1 MPKPTNAESLPHDEA
16 AGATKDKD
24 MREFDNPRDLD
35 KSLDH
40 GIKETFPGSDPVSV
54 KVSKYAPG
62 DPRGAESN
70 SGSNGPEP
78 TTTGESA
85 LSGVTKQAR
94 EAAGVITDTL
104 KTGAQGL
111 SENARR
117 MAPHLER
124 GRNVVEETVRA
135 NPVPALIIAGL
146 IGGGIALVAYEA
158 MSKSRPKKLRRR
170 AYGADEIS

>member
-1 MPKPTNAESLPHDEA
+1 MPLA
-16 AGATKDKD
+16 
-24 MREFDNPRDLD
+24 
-35 KSLDH
+35 
-40 GIKETFPGSDPVSV
+40 I
-54 KVSKYAPG
+54 
-62 DPRGAESN
+62 RGVRSRIQ
-70 SGSNGPEP
+70 GSNGPEP

-124 GRNVVEETVRA
+124 RARNVVEETVRA

-158 MSKSRPKKLRRR
+158 MSQVPPEKVASSRLWR
-170 AYGADEIS
+170 G

>member
-1 MPKPTNAESLPHDEA
+1 M
-16 AGATKDKD
+16 
-24 MREFDNPRDLD
+24 
-35 KSLDH
+35 
-40 GIKETFPGSDPVSV
+40 
-54 KVSKYAPG
+54 
-62 DPRGAESN
+62 
-70 SGSNGPEP
+70 
-78 TTTGESA
+78 
-85 LSGVTKQAR
+85 SGVTKQAR